1 MLKNDKNSY
10 TWDCDGNNYSNNF
23 KHIKSICVKKW
34 FAPKN
39 NGSTGVDKCIFPS
52 LLTESS
58 INHDLFP
65 SENVKISCTELF
77 AVENKNTAA
86 CPLFG
91 CFKVTTSG
99 VPLPVYSVFSDNSN
113 ASSIITS

>member
-1 MLKNDKNSY
+1 MDR
-10 TWDCDGNNYSNNF
+10 
-23 KHIKSICVKKW
+23 
-34 FAPKN
+34 
-39 NGSTGVDKCIFPS
+39 CIFPS
-52 LLTESS
+52 LFTESS

-86 CPLFG
+86 FPFFG

-99 VPLPVYSVFSDNSN
+99 VPLPVYSEFSDNSN
-113 ASSIITS
+113 ASPRITI